1 MVYQSRTVGMNLFG
15 FTPDY
20 FDYSEAYFR
29 EFLKANIENLKSEF
43 FIPLMVNKLIGDG
56 TASMRVLRTTSE
68 WFGVTYK
75 EDKPQ
80 LMANIERLISEGV
93 YPRNLWA

>member
-1 MVYQSRTVGMNLFG
+1 MVERTQIERVDGTILYHDGGADEPLAEDTPVSMNLFG

-20 FDYSEAYFR
+20 FEYSEAYFR

-56 TASMRVLRTTSE
+56 TATMRVLRTTSE
-68 WFGVTYK
+68 
-75 EDKPQ
+75 
-80 LMANIERLISEGV
+80 
-93 YPRNLWA
+93 